1 MFRKPEL
8 LTDHHRLHR
17 FESGKPS
24 LDAFLLHIALNSQR
38 DGFARTFVVA
48 DEEFNVAAYYA
59 LCGGTIS
66 RAEAPRQIASHGA
79 PKEVPVVLLARL
91 AVNRGFQGRG
101 LGTMLMHHAFT
112 SAMAAAQTVGFR
124 ALMVHAL
131 DAEAADFYRKFGF
144 RPARDAE
151 QTLLIS
157 LTDVARIIE
166 NVPRP
171 GE

>member
-8 LTDHHRLHR
+8 LTDHHQLFR
-17 FESGKPS
+17 FQSGKPS
-24 LDAFLLHIALNSQR
+24 LDAFLLHVAMDSQR

-48 DEEFNVAAYYA
+48 DGEFNVAAYYA

-66 RAEAPRQIASHGA
+66 RSEAPRQIAAHGA

-91 AVNRGFQGRG
+91 AVDRRFQGLG
-101 LGTMLMHHAFT
+101 LGTMLMHHAFS
-112 SAMAAAQTVGFR
+112 SAVAAAQTVGFR

-131 DAEAADFYRKFGF
+131 DAEAMKFYRKFGF
-144 RPARDAE
+144 RSVKNAE
-151 QTLLIS
+151 QTLLMS
-157 LTDVARIIE
+157 LQDAARIIE
-166 NVPRP
+166 TVPRT